1 MTTLPNLHQ
10 MQGSYFISGIDTNIG
25 KTIATGHIACQ
36 LLKNGR
42 TVITQKLIQTGD
54 IKLSEDIAQHR
65 QMMGV
70 GMLPDDETRL
80 TMPLVL
86 SYPASPHLASKM
98 DGVSVD
104 VSHLLAC
111 TKQLAEAYEIVLI
124 EGAGG
129 LMVPMTDDVKGGLMI
144 DYIANQNYPV
154 ILVSSGRLGSINH
167 TLLSLNA
174 LKAYGIHLYALAYNQ
189 ADDDDDEVIATDT
202 KRYLQEYL
210 KAHHSDALWWE
221 IPRLDQPA
229 LV

>member
-1 MTTLPNLHQ
+1 MNTLPNLHQ

-36 LLKNGR
+36 LLKHKR
-42 TVITQKLIQTGD
+42 TVITQKLIQTGN

-70 GMLPDDETRL
+70 GMLPDDETHL
-80 TMPLVL
+80 TMPLIL

-129 LMVPMTDDVKGGLMI
+129 LMVPMMDDVKGGLMI
-144 DYIANQNYPV
+144 DYIASQNYPV

-189 ADDDDDEVIATDT
+189 ADDGDDEMIASDT
-202 KRYLQEYL
+202 KQYLQKYL

-221 IPRLDQPA
+221 IPKLNI
-229 LV
+229 